1 MELTY
6 EEKKLIESNRL
17 INKINKLYYT
27 REALLIYFVNETEN
41 SIINR
46 IEKSLESNKNELI
59 KLSREFDIKYLY
71 FNTDDDEQINKINE
85 YIYKS
90 IEQFDNEK
98 IKIFDY
104 KKNKIENIN
113 KKNKFNFLLFLKKQ
127 IKKINI

>member
-17 INKINKLYYT
+17 INKINKLYDT
-27 REALLIYFVNETEN
+27 REALLICYINETEN

-90 IEQFDNEK
+90 IEHFDNEK